1 MQQKGERRMSEE
13 NRVTT
18 VKELEGNKKYI
29 RIEVHTI
36 DISREENHLIED
48 KLEQFCDEVKKIT
61 VL

>member
-1 MQQKGERRMSEE
+1 MSEE